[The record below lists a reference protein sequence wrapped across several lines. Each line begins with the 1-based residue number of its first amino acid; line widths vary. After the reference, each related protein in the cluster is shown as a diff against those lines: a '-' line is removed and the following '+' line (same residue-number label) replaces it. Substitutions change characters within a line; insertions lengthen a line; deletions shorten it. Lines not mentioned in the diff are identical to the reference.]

1 MHCYFVL
8 AGDST
13 IPILYHVERVRDG
26 KSFVTRTVQAR
37 QKGRCIFTTTCSFM
51 REGSEGAKAVAHGW
65 DIPEGVRDLL
75 PDDKRGNG
83 AQEGEGDD
91 EGEEAEGN
99 GVQRLG
105 PFVSRRLGIA
115 NSKCLSL
122 FQSPV

>member
-65 DIPEGVRDLL
+65 ELPEGVIDLL
-75 PDDKRGNG
+75 PDENG
-83 AQEGEGDD
+83 EDGTREGGGDD
-91 EGEEAEGN
+91 EESDAERN
-99 GVQRLG
+99 GLEKFG
-105 PFVSRRLGIA
+105 PFVSRRLGIV
-115 NSKCLSL
+115 NSEFPLS
-122 FQSPV
+122 F